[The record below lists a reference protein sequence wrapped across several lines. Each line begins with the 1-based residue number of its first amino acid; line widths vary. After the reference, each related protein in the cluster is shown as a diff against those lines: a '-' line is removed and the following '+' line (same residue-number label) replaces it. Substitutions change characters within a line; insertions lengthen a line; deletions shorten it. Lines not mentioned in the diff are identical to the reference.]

1 MIEKT
6 IKECVYYAEGH
17 LYLREDDVIYL
28 TNLLLNYFGKQVP
41 YEGPINKKAL
51 DKLEVPDLLVAEIV
65 DYLTKEELLDEAEA
79 FRRADWVM
87 GMLTPLPSE
96 VDDAFSVM
104 YGLSPEKALDY
115 LFELSVHNDYFQKT
129 KVGRNLVWEARYK
142 DGPSLLISINLSKP
156 EKDNKEIAKLQKAP
170 ATGYPKCLLCKEN
183 LGYVGDETTPSREPL
198 RFVPIALAS
207 EDWYLQYS
215 PYGYFDHHC
224 IAFKSE
230 HVPMRI
236 DRTTFVRL
244 LDFVDLFPTFFI
256 GSNSDLPI
264 VGGSI
269 LNHEHFQGGLPVLP
283 LLNAK
288 VKEAVRKTK
297 KGTVIEILN
306 FYDTALK
313 IEGADRQDVIDQ
325 ATKILATWR
334 HYDDPEHQIQADTGS
349 ENHNTVTPFA
359 KKTKKGYEL
368 FLILRNNLTTKEYP
382 EGLFHAHPEYHAIK
396 KEGIGIIEAA
406 GLFILPARLIR
417 QVKAVE
423 DVVAHRLS
431 EKDYLAK
438 YPDLTIFG
446 PMIAEMEKTG
456 ISSREYI
463 DLACQ
468 GILRNVAVYKDGNEG
483 QEGLRAFLKEALK

>member
-17 LYLREDDVIYL
+17 LYLREDDAIYL
-28 TNLLLNYFGKQVP
+28 TNLLLHFFGKPAP
-41 YEGPINKKAL
+41 YEGPIDEKAL
-51 DKLEVPDLLVAEIV
+51 DRLEVPDLLVAEIV
-65 DYLTKEELLDEAEA
+65 DHLTKEEHLDEAEA

-96 VDDAFSVM
+96 VEDAFAVM
-104 YGLSPEKALDY
+104 YDLSPAKALDY
-115 LFELSVHNDYFQKT
+115 LFELSVHNNYFQKT
-129 KVGRNLVWEARYK
+129 KVERNIVWEARYK
-142 DGPSLLISINLSKP
+142 DGPSLTISVNLSKP
-156 EKDNKEIAKLQKAP
+156 EKDNKEIAKLKNVP

-183 LGYVGDETTPSREPL
+183 LGYAGDETTPSREPI
-198 RFVPIALAS
+198 RFVPITLAS

-230 HVPMRI
+230 HVPMLI
-236 DRTTFVRL
+236 DRKTFVRL

-283 LLNAK
+283 LLSAK
-288 VKEAVRKTK
+288 VKEVVRKTK
-297 KGTVIEILN
+297 KGTVIAILD

-313 IEGADRQDVIDQ
+313 ITGSDRKEVIDQ

-334 HYDDPEHQIQADTGS
+334 HYEDPKHNIVADTGS

-359 KKTKKGYEL
+359 KKTKEGYEL

-382 EGLFHAHPEYHAIK
+382 DGLFHAHPEYHAIK

-438 YPDLTIFG
+438 YPDLAIFG
-446 PMIAEMEKTG
+446 PMIAEMERTG
-456 ISSREYI
+456 LSSREYI

-468 GILRNVAVYKDGNEG
+468 GILRNVAVYKDDQEG
-483 QEGLRAFLKEALK
+483 QEGLQAFLKEALK